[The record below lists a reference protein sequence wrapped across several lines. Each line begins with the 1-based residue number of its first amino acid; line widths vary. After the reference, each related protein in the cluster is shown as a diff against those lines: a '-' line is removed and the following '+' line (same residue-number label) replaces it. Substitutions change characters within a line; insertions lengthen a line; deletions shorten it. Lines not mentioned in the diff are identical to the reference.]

1 MKSANTRKTLRLT
14 QLSLLVA
21 IQLIL
26 TLTPLGYILVPPI
39 SATIMHIPVIVGAI
53 LLGPGAGA
61 LLGSVF
67 GLTAMWKA
75 STAATAVTDM
85 AFSPFL
91 SGKPLQ
97 SLVMCVVTRILLGL
111 IAAWL
116 YQAFRR
122 LFKGRATPAILL
134 SSILATFCHTVTVL
148 GCLALF
154 FSEFGVG
161 LMAAVLTA
169 CSITGL
175 IEIGLA
181 ALVSV
186 AICRPLLAYLHRA
199 G

>member
-1 MKSANTRKTLRLT
+1 MKNSKTLRLT

-26 TLTPLGYILVPPI
+26 TLTPLGYIMVPPI
-39 SATIMHIPVIVGAI
+39 SATVMHIPVIVGAI
-53 LLGPGAGA
+53 LLGPGSGA
-61 LLGSVF
+61 LLGGVF

-91 SGKPLQ
+91 SGKPVQ
-97 SLVMCVVTRILLGL
+97 SIVMCVFTRILLGL

-116 YQAFRR
+116 YRAFLR
-122 LFKGRATPAILL
+122 LFNGRVTPAILAG
-134 SSILATFCHTVTVL
+134 SVLATLCHTVMVL

-154 FSEFGVG
+154 FREFGMG
-161 LMAAVLTA
+161 LMAVVLTA

-175 IEIGLA
+175 VEMGLA
-181 ALVSV
+181 ALVSA